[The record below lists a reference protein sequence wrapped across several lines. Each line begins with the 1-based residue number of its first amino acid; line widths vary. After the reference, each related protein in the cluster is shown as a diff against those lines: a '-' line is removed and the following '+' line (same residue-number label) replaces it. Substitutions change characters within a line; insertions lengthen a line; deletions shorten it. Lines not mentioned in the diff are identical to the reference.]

1 MSYTIF
7 VPPAIKNGSENV
19 KLEGSE
25 SKNCPF
31 IANPKVRPTDL
42 AMLVIPF
49 AADL

>member
-7 VPPAIKNGSENV
+7 VPPAIIKGRENV

-25 SKNCPF
+25 SKKRPF
-31 IANPKVRPTDL
+31 NANPIVRPTDL
-42 AMLVIPF
+42 AMFVMPF